1 MFIICFLLV
10 FSGSLMLQ
18 MLSFVVSR
26 FTFSVFFL
34 CTNCWPR
41 IPLGS
46 NQMAV
51 ANAAANVGQVFFL
64 FRDSGVLKHVV
75 YLSHPS
81 FDSWNR
87 CSFFSEHSLCC
98 TLCPFMTSWSISQH
112 KIIVTVFF
120 FFFFGRLAHRDD
132 FVPLVSVVSKRDA
145 HYWIF
150 VYFFPALFVRYIC
163 TYLFPPNCKERPLLQ
178 WSQRITLNKLIKFTG
193 QNKTVS
199 GSSYWQKC
207 SFWADILLWRPLIGH

>member
-98 TLCPFMTSWSISQH
+98 TLCPVMTSWSISQH
-112 KIIVTVFF
+112 KIIVTFF
-120 FFFFGRLAHRDD
+120 FCCFFLPISPQRWFCPSCLSSFKKGCTLLDICLFFSSSVCPIYMHIS
-132 FVPLVSVVSKRDA
+132 VS
-145 HYWIF
+145 
-150 VYFFPALFVRYIC
+150 
-163 TYLFPPNCKERPLLQ
+163 T
-178 WSQRITLNKLIKFTG
+178 
-193 QNKTVS
+193 
-199 GSSYWQKC
+199 
-207 SFWADILLWRPLIGH
+207 